1 MHDIYDCPIEQQ
13 IGQLSVMMANE
24 HDQQIVK
31 AVQQIGIEIDKQGL
45 VEAIN
50 NDRRR
55 YEAAYQR
62 GYDAAIES
70 TKTGA
75 RCVIVDLKTAK
86 RYFEKDNYIW
96 VKILYFSFGNSGHV
110 YHLRI
115 TDICDEGI
123 RVDAISHEQALPYS
137 KYGECWE
144 VYC

>member
-24 HDQQIVK
+24 HERQIVK
-31 AVQQIGIEIDKQGL
+31 AVQQIGIEIDQQGL

-55 YEAAYQR
+55 YEAAYHK
-62 GYDAAIES
+62 GYNDALEGY
-70 TKTGA
+70 KT
-75 RCVIVDLKTAK
+75 ITNHQMDLETAK
-86 RYFEKDNYIW
+86 RYFKKDAYIW
-96 VKILYFSFGNSGHV
+96 LRISYFSFGGDSGQV

-115 TDICDEGI
+115 TEVSEEGI
-123 RVDAISHEQALPYS
+123 RVDAVQHKQALPYND
-137 KYGECWE
+137 YGTCWE